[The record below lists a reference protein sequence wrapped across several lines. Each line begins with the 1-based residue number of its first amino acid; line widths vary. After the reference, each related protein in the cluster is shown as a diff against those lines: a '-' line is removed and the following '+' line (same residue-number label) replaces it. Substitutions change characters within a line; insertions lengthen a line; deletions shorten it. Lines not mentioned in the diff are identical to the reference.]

1 MCLPQAIC
9 VAGAPFGLDV
19 PKLHMSHLRRGR
31 LRRDMS
37 SYVKSS
43 YAHLDVC
50 SHQYVI
56 IYVALCIINM
66 SSYTSH
72 ICLSRFASAGDYF
85 GLDMLKLHKDLQ
97 NVSVLAA
104 HPFQVC
110 TGCRV

>member
-1 MCLPQAIC
+1 
-9 VAGAPFGLDV
+9 
-19 PKLHMSHLRRGR
+19 
-31 LRRDMS
+31 
-37 SYVKSS
+37 
-43 YAHLDVC
+43 
-50 SHQYVI
+50 
-56 IYVALCIINM
+56 M
-66 SSYTSH
+66 SSYTPH

>member
-1 MCLPQAIC
+1 MCLPPAIC
-9 VAGAPFGLDV
+9 VAGVPFGLDV
-19 PKLHMSHLRRGR
+19 PKLHMSHLCRER

-43 YAHLDVC
+43 YPDLYVC
-50 SHQYVI
+50 SHH
-56 IYVALCIINM
+56 M
-66 SSYTSH
+66 SSFTPR